1 MNIDIMIYVEPF
13 AFRKCVFG
21 ILSGE
26 SRHKM
31 AYIAEEKIKDPAEK
45 ALVEEILKK
54 CNMHNRKYFWK
65 VKRTVDI
72 ILSLVA
78 LIAFAPIMLL
88 IGLVIFCFDGHN
100 PIFKQTRAG
109 RFGKEF
115 EMYKFRTMVSDAEA
129 RKGELMKLNKMD
141 GPVFKVDNDPRITK
155 AGKFLRMT
163 SLDELPQLIN
173 VIKGDMTIIGPRP
186 PLPSE
191 VASYTEH
198 QKIRLLVTPGLTC
211 IWQVQPHRNDI
222 PFGRW
227 VEMDIDYILH
237 RNLAMDIS
245 IVFKTILAMIRKDGE

>member
-1 MNIDIMIYVEPF
+1 
-13 AFRKCVFG
+13 
-21 ILSGE
+21 
-26 SRHKM
+26 
-31 AYIAEEKIKDPAEK
+31 
-45 ALVEEILKK
+45 
-54 CNMHNRKYFWK
+54 
-65 VKRTVDI
+65 
-72 ILSLVA
+72 
-78 LIAFAPIMLL
+78 
-88 IGLVIFCFDGHN
+88 
-100 PIFKQTRAG
+100 
-109 RFGKEF
+109 
-115 EMYKFRTMVSDAEA
+115 
-129 RKGELMKLNKMD
+129 
-141 GPVFKVDNDPRITK
+141 
-155 AGKFLRMT
+155 MT

-191 VASYTEH
+191 VATYTEH

>member
-1 MNIDIMIYVEPF
+1 MNIDIMIHVEPF

-78 LIAFAPIMLL
+78 LIVFAPIMLL

-141 GPVFKVDNDPRITK
+141 GPVSR
-155 AGKFLRMT
+155 
-163 SLDELPQLIN
+163 
-173 VIKGDMTIIGPRP
+173 
-186 PLPSE
+186 
-191 VASYTEH
+191 
-198 QKIRLLVTPGLTC
+198 
-211 IWQVQPHRNDI
+211 
-222 PFGRW
+222 
-227 VEMDIDYILH
+227 
-237 RNLAMDIS
+237 S
-245 IVFKTILAMIRKDGE
+245 ITILGSQKWGNSSG

>member
-1 MNIDIMIYVEPF
+1 MNIDTMIYVEPF

-78 LIAFAPIMLL
+78 LIVFAPIMLL

-129 RKGELMKLNKMD
+129 RKGELMYVIQNLFRRKL
-141 GPVFKVDNDPRITK
+141 
-155 AGKFLRMT
+155 LRQ
-163 SLDELPQLIN
+163 SGAPD
-173 VIKGDMTIIGPRP
+173 
-186 PLPSE
+186 
-191 VASYTEH
+191 TE
-198 QKIRLLVTPGLTC
+198 
-211 IWQVQPHRNDI
+211 
-222 PFGRW
+222 
-227 VEMDIDYILH
+227 
-237 RNLAMDIS
+237 A
-245 IVFKTILAMIRKDGE
+245 

>member
-1 MNIDIMIYVEPF
+1 MNIDIMIHVEPF

-78 LIAFAPIMLL
+78 LIVFAPIMLL

-155 AGKFLRMT
+155 VGKFLRMT
-163 SLDELPQLIN
+163 SLWTSCLSL
-173 VIKGDMTIIGPRP
+173 
-186 PLPSE
+186 
-191 VASYTEH
+191 
-198 QKIRLLVTPGLTC
+198 
-211 IWQVQPHRNDI
+211 
-222 PFGRW
+222 
-227 VEMDIDYILH
+227 
-237 RNLAMDIS
+237 
-245 IVFKTILAMIRKDGE
+245 